1 MDALRVGR
9 SVRALRIRRGWR
21 QSDLA
26 QAAGIARSVISRI
39 ELGRIGVTNLHSV
52 EAVCQ
57 ALGADLDVRVRW
69 HGEGLDRLLDEEHA
83 RLVDRL
89 VRLLR
94 ESGWEAAVEVT
105 FSEYGERGSIDVLG
119 WHAATRS
126 LLVGEIK
133 SVVADAQGTL
143 APIDRKVRLAPR
155 VARSRGW
162 DPATVSKVLVVR
174 DGSTNR
180 RRLADLAATFDA
192 AVPVRNARLRRW
204 LRDPSGSI
212 SGLLFLPDAPQKSTR
227 RRRASWQRVNR
238 RGTRTKPS
246 Q

>member
-9 SVRALRIRRGWR
+9 SIRALRIRRGWR

-26 QAAGIARSVISRI
+26 AGSGVARSVVSRL
-39 ELGRIGVTNLHSV
+39 ELGALASTRLESV
-52 EAVCQ
+52 ESVCA

-69 HGEGLDRLLDEEHA
+69 HGEGLDRLLDQAHA
-83 RLVDRL
+83 GLVERFVDL
-89 VRLLR
+89 VRR
-94 ESGWEAAVEVT
+94 AGWEVAVEVT
-105 FSEYGERGSIDVLG
+105 FNVYGDRGSVDVLG

-143 APIDRKVRLAPR
+143 APLDRKIRHA
-155 VARSRGW
+155 ARIGQSRDW
-162 DPATVSKVLVVR
+162 DPTTVSSVLVVH

-180 RRLADLAATFDA
+180 RRIGDLASTFGATL
-192 AVPVRNARLRRW
+192 PARGVEFRRW
-204 LRDPSGSI
+204 LRAPSGSI
-212 SGLLFLPDAPQKSTR
+212 AALIFLPDAPQKGTR
-227 RRRASWQRVNR
+227 RASASWQRVAWPR
-238 RGTRTKPS
+238 SRAEGS